1 MGDDLLIEVLNEF
14 IESGEGRLVLA
25 LVLAESFSESS
36 EESFNEFDDLVDGG
50 DVEFIGGS
58 EFHQDIDDGL
68 DEGVMG
74 FFSTLLEQGLNFL
87 EFLGELNEHNSV
99 LDERDGRGR
108 SGSGDFSQQSDSL
121 LAGSDGLIEVSL
133 VVGEN

>member
-14 IESGEGRLVLA
+14 IESGESRLVLV

-74 FFSTLLEQGLNFL
+74 FFSTLLEQGL
-87 EFLGELNEHNSV
+87 GTC
-99 LDERDGRGR
+99 RIRRGW
-108 SGSGDFSQQSDSL
+108 
-121 LAGSDGLIEVSL
+121 IKKNV
-133 VVGEN
+133 